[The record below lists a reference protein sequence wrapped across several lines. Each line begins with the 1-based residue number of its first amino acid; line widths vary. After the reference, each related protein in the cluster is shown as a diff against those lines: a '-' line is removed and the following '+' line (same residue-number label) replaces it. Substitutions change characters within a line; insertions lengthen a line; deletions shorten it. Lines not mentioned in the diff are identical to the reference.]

1 MPPLFGGNM
10 KKYIYKENEYTS
22 LYSLRDA
29 VWKQD
34 HIVFSTPSTK
44 EGWAKYGIT
53 VEEIVPPELS
63 LEELKERALKELNS
77 NFSQA
82 RSSKRIYVDSSLGF
96 PVNAGETAVIDVMML
111 TQQAQDQSE
120 DYTVMFRAFDD
131 TFHQVN
137 LAQLKVLQNEIA
149 TEGSLFYQH
158 KWNIQKQIDEAT
170 TKEELRS
177 IDLTF
182 PDTIS
187 LGYNE

>member
-1 MPPLFGGNM
+1 M

-111 TQQAQDQSE
+111 TQQAQDQNE

>member
-10 KKYIYKENEYTS
+10 KKYIYNGNEYTS

-34 HIVFSTPSTK
+34 HIAFCTPSTK

-53 VEEIVPPELS
+53 VEEVVPPEPS
-63 LEELKERALKELNS
+63 LEELKKRSLNELNRA
-77 NFSQA
+77 FSQA
-82 RSSKRIYVDSSLGF
+82 RGSKRIYVDSSLGF

-111 TQQAQDQSE
+111 TQQAQDQEE

-158 KWNIQKQIDEAT
+158 KWNIQKQINEAT
-170 TKEELRS
+170 SKEELKAVE
-177 IDLTF
+177 IIF
-182 PDTIS
+182 PDTIP